1 MGLIYEICIDSVE
14 GALAAEG
21 AGAQRVEL
29 CAGLFEGGIT
39 PSLGMITSV
48 REAAGSIKTHVMIRP
63 RGGDFIYSEH
73 EVAVMERDV
82 AAARDAGA
90 HGLVIGALTAE
101 GRVDRPT
108 TARLMRA
115 AGDLPIT
122 FHRAFD
128 MTRDPF
134 AALEDLVALGVAR
147 VLTSGQDSSALEGA
161 PLIARLVARAGD
173 RIIVMPGGGI
183 GARNIARILET
194 TRAREVHVAAPIHRD
209 SPATHRN
216 PDAYMGGAL
225 RPPEYA
231 RTVTSAEAIAGIITA
246 AHP

>member
-1 MGLIYEICIDSVE
+1 MSLIYEICIDSVE
-14 GALAAEG
+14 GAVAAEG

-48 REAAGSIKTHVMIRP
+48 REAAGSIKLHVMIRP

-122 FHRAFD
+122 FHRC
-128 MTRDPF
+128 
-134 AALEDLVALGVAR
+134 
-147 VLTSGQDSSALEGA
+147 
-161 PLIARLVARAGD
+161 
-173 RIIVMPGGGI
+173 I
-183 GARNIARILET
+183 G
-194 TRAREVHVAAPIHRD
+194 
-209 SPATHRN
+209 
-216 PDAYMGGAL
+216 Y
-225 RPPEYA
+225 
-231 RTVTSAEAIAGIITA
+231 A
-246 AHP
+246 AHPPHEHRQDATLGAGAMDGRIRWRTEPHAIPSGLCGAGTSSGAIPATLSGLRGAGPTTLSAIVPAPPAMIAVGAVGWAAGW